1 MIPIEINVRKQ
12 KWLII
17 SIYWPPKQNIKY
29 FLENLVSIFDFYT
42 RTNDPIIKKLHRKN
56 VLTILKQRLVG
67 NHQTG
72 LVLTCCYLTRNHLL

>member
-29 FLENLVSIFDFYT
+29 FLENLVSI
-42 RTNDPIIKKLHRKN
+42 
-56 VLTILKQRLVG
+56 LTSILGQMT
-67 NHQTG
+67 Q
-72 LVLTCCYLTRNHLL
+72 